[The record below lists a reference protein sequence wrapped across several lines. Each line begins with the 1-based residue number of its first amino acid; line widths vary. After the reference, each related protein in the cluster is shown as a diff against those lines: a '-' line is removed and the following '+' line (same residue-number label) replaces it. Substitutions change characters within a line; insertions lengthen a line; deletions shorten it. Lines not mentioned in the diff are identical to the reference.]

1 MDLFREP
8 GSREGGLGPPPPPFR
23 IRRYRPRRIAAYTRW
38 LAIIVALILIFA
50 VASILKSLYTNWLW
64 FEAVGF
70 RSVFATMLTTRLWL
84 FFAGAGVFL
93 AFFVGNY
100 LVVRRLAPLAG
111 EPLFLDVDPVAL
123 RRLSL
128 VAMLALSL
136 FLAVIFGSVAS
147 GQWDT
152 LLTFLNSQPFGRE
165 DPTFHRDIGFYLF
178 ELPFLR
184 FLQGWSLAVVILTTV
199 FVAGLY
205 LFHFSRRGFAVTV
218 PGGIRAHLSLLVVV
232 ILGVFIWGY
241 WLSRYDLN
249 FSSRGVVFGAAYTDL
264 HAQLPAIYVS
274 MGLAFVTAAAV
285 VVNIFRRGLVLPVA
299 AVILWVVGAI
309 LVGLVYPATVQR
321 FEVEPNELEK
331 ESEYI
336 ERNIAATNEAYGLV
350 NIDLRE
356 FSARD
361 AVTVEELAENP
372 ETLSNIRLWDHR
384 PLRETLNQIQ
394 SIRPLYD
401 FLDVDVDR
409 YTLNG
414 QYRQTMLS
422 ARELSPE
429 RLPSEA
435 QTWVNRR
442 LQYTHGYGVALSAVN
457 EVVEEGLPRLF
468 VKDIPPEGTPEVTRP
483 QLYYGEMPDHYVIV
497 NTKAEEFDYTTE
509 ATTALTTFEGE
520 GGVKLNSFWR
530 RLFYAWE
537 FGDANIMISGQIGS
551 DSQLLYRRN
560 IQQRVSEIA
569 PFLRLDHDPYLVI
582 ADGRLVWVQDAY
594 TVSDRYPYSQPSGH
608 GFNYIRNSVKVTVDA
623 YDGSTTFY
631 LWDESDPIARVYDK
645 IFPDLFT
652 PREEM
657 PAGLQGHVR
666 YPEDLFRT
674 QVQMYTVYHMD
685 NARALY
691 NKEDVW
697 KIPEETFFDRTQSME
712 PYYVIM
718 RLPGEERAEFIQIMP
733 FSPANKKNAV
743 AWLAARSDLPD
754 YGKLIAFRFPSGRFF
769 DGPEQVEFRIDQDT
783 TISEQFTLW
792 NQAGSQVIRGN
803 LLMIPIGQSALFV
816 EPIYLQ
822 AQSGGLPELK
832 RVIVVNGNEIAM
844 EPTLEDALDVVSGRA
859 APTEPEPVEPGPGG
873 PGATPTPPA
882 EATPSPGPTPTPTPA
897 ALPEDAAAL
906 AREAQEAYQR
916 AREALQRGDFAT
928 FGAELDRAQ
937 SALDRLVELTSE

>member
-1 MDLFREP
+1 MDYFRQP
-8 GSREGGLGPPPPPFR
+8 GNREGGLGPPPPPFR
-23 IRRYRPRRIAAYTRW
+23 IRRYRPRRISAYTRW
-38 LAIIVALILIFA
+38 LAIVVALVVIFI
-50 VASILKSLYTNWLW
+50 VASILKSLYTDWLW

-70 RSVFATMLTTRLWL
+70 RPVFAKMLTTRVWL

-100 LVVRRLAPLAG
+100 LAVRRLAPLAG

-152 LLTFLNSQPFGRE
+152 LLKYLNSQPFGRE
-165 DPTFHRDIGFYLF
+165 DPTFHRDVGFYMF

-218 PGGIRAHLSLLVVV
+218 PAGIRAHLSLLVVA
-232 ILGVFIWGY
+232 ILGIFIWGY

-249 FSSRGVVFGAAYTDL
+249 FSSRGVVFGAAYTDV

-274 MGLAFVTAAAV
+274 MGLAFVAALAV
-285 VVNIFRRGLVLPVA
+285 AANIFRRGLVLPVA
-299 AVILWVVGAI
+299 AVILWVAGAV

-336 ERNIAATNEAYGLV
+336 ERNIAATNEAYGLI
-350 NIDLRE
+350 NIDLQE
-356 FSARD
+356 FDARD
-361 AVTVEELAENP
+361 AVTVEELAANP
-372 ETLSNIRLWDHR
+372 ETLNNIRLWDHR
-384 PLRETLNQIQ
+384 PLRETLSQIQ

-409 YTLNG
+409 YTLDG

-483 QLYYGEMPDHYVIV
+483 QIYYGEMPDHYVIV
-497 NTKAEEFDYTTE
+497 NSKEDEFDYTTE

-520 GGVKLNSFWR
+520 GGVKLDSFWR

-537 FGDANIMISGQIGS
+537 FGDANIMISGQISS

-582 ADGRLVWVQDAY
+582 ADGRLFWIQDAY

-608 GFNYIRNSVKVTVDA
+608 GFNYIRNSVKVTIDA

-657 PAGLQGHVR
+657 PASLQEHVR
-666 YPEDLFRT
+666 YPEDLFQT

-697 KIPEETFFDRTQSME
+697 KIPEETFFDRTQPME

-743 AWLAARSDLPD
+743 AWLAARSDFPD

-769 DGPEQVEFRIDQDT
+769 DGPEQIEFRIDQNT

-822 AQSGGLPELK
+822 AQNGGLPELK

-844 EPTLEDALDVVSGRA
+844 EPTLEDALDVILGRA
-859 APTEPEPVEPGPGG
+859 APTEPEPVEPEPGV
-873 PGATPTPPA
+873 TPTPPS
-882 EATPSPGPTPTPTPA
+882 EATPPPEPTPTPTPA

-928 FGAELDRAQ
+928 FGAELDRVQ
-937 SALDRLVELTSE
+937 SALDRLVGLTSE